1 MEKIV
6 EFFKALGSSMSV
18 LFQEPPKSD
27 LDAFIKFK
35 NPQSKEELDL
45 VMGQYDEMR
54 RIESR
59 LISRGEYSAAAMI
72 KNLYWN

>member
-6 EFFKALGSSMSV
+6 EFFKALGTTISL
-18 LFQEPPKSD
+18 LFEEPPKSD

-59 LISRGEYSAAAMI
+59 LISRGEYAAATMI
-72 KNLYWN
+72 KKIYWN

>member
-6 EFFKALGSSMSV
+6 EFFKALGTSMSI

-35 NPQSKEELDL
+35 NPQSKEELDI
-45 VMGQYDEMR
+45 VMEQYDEMR

-59 LISRGEYSAAAMI
+59 LISRGEYAAAVMI
-72 KNLYWN
+72 KKIYWN